1 MDKITLK
8 NMQFYG
14 YHGVLQ
20 EEQKIGQR
28 FFIDAE
34 MQLDLKGAG
43 ETDDLEQTVDYSAVY
58 DIIKDIT
65 ENHKFRLIEKLA
77 DTISREIL
85 SRYEKIQKITVRIRK
100 PEAPIK
106 GILDWAE
113 VEIVRQRDEL

>member
-43 ETDDLEQTVDYSAVY
+43 EKDDLEQTVDYSAVY
-58 DIIKDIT
+58 GIIKDIT

-77 DTISREIL
+77 DVISQEIM